1 VAGAGSTE
9 WTGGDGPSDRGVPA
23 KSDQAL
29 AAKLDRLF
37 KTIHPAGR
45 GEYTPDEVAAEIRS
59 RGGPTISSTYLYMLR
74 KGERDNPTKKHLEAL
89 ADFFGVPAGYFFDDA
104 TAARVE
110 SELDALVALRDSP
123 VREIALRAAGL
134 SPQSLAT
141 IREVV
146 ERVRQLEGLPDYG
159 HGPPPE

>member
-1 VAGAGSTE
+1 M
-9 WTGGDGPSDRGVPA
+9 
-23 KSDQAL
+23 
-29 AAKLDRLF
+29 
-37 KTIHPAGR
+37 
-45 GEYTPDEVAAEIRS
+45 
-59 RGGPTISSTYLYMLR
+59 YMLR

-89 ADFFGVPAGYFFDDA
+89 ADFFGVPAGYFFDDV

-134 SPQSLAT
+134 SAQSLAT

-146 ERVRQLEGLPDYG
+146 ERVRQLEGLPDDS
-159 HGPPPE
+159 HRSRSEAE